1 LIYRF
6 IFKFKFLVT
15 VLKKHFLDNI
25 TNRVLKKIHM
35 IFFNIDR
42 YKVKGSKINIY
53 SKIKLFNI
61 LFDRIYADILIQRLR
76 IKFGIENEIFK

>member
-1 LIYRF
+1 
-6 IFKFKFLVT
+6 
-15 VLKKHFLDNI
+15 
-25 TNRVLKKIHM
+25 M